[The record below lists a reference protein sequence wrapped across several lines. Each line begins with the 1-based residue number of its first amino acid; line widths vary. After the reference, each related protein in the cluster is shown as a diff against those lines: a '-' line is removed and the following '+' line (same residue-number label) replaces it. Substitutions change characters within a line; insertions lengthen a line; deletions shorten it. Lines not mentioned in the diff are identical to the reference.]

1 METSKFYLTSRRK
14 SWPKS
19 LDPAHDFSSA
29 LVCFAS
35 AQMNIHKRKGV
46 RMFFWSNFID
56 FHFASHGFYCSS
68 MSLHSHKGHRALH
81 PFKQPS
87 HFVGF
92 FLVGL
97 QKVLHRGVQFLC
109 SIRFPRRNGLAIWG
123 FLRTENCKQQKQT
136 NFEGPQVLQTNLQI
150 VSRWLYVTWIWW
162 PLEISPS
169 GDSKLPTVYR
179 IPYNTLYIQS
189 SKSLWVTFF
198 YNQYHPM
205 TSNNSSSLN
214 LSLALLM
221 EKTSKTWTHIK
232 QIISATMHRNGY
244 TSRNGRRNTV
254 MSPCMA
260 GHVQA
265 WGRGAV

>member
-1 METSKFYLTSRRK
+1 
-14 SWPKS
+14 
-19 LDPAHDFSSA
+19 
-29 LVCFAS
+29 
-35 AQMNIHKRKGV
+35 
-46 RMFFWSNFID
+46 
-56 FHFASHGFYCSS
+56 
-68 MSLHSHKGHRALH
+68 MSLHSHKGHRAPH

-87 HFVGF
+87 HFAGF

-136 NFEGPQVLQTNLQI
+136 NFEGPQVQTKKPSNHFTI
-150 VSRWLYVTWIWW
+150 WLYVTWIGGHWRF
-162 PLEISPS
+162 PQVEIQSCQRYTLWYPI
-169 GDSKLPTVYR
+169 

-214 LSLALLM
+214 LSLALLTG
-221 EKTSKTWTHIK
+221 KTSKTWTHIK

-244 TSRNGRRNTV
+244 TSRNARRNTV